1 MPYVALVF
9 FELLRRADTL
19 IPFIASITRLLCP
32 IMFPD
37 RVLSGMRPTGRLHLG
52 HYHGALKN
60 WVKLQN
66 EHPCFF
72 FVADWHA
79 LTTHYE
85 SPDVIQ
91 QYTYDTVIDWIAA
104 GIDPSQATMFVQSRV
119 PQHAELTLLMS
130 FFTPLSWLERVPTYK
145 DQVEKQGQ
153 YGRDLTTY
161 GFLGY
166 PLMQAA
172 DILIYRANQV
182 PVGEDQVSHI
192 ELTREV
198 ARRFNHLF
206 GREKGFEE
214 KAEAAVKK
222 LGSKKAKLYSG
233 LRTQYQQEGNQQ
245 ALDQARELLSDV
257 QNLSMGDRERLF
269 GYLEGGGK
277 VILPEPEALL
287 TPVSRMV
294 GLDGQKMSKSY
305 GNTIDIR
312 DTEKAVTDKVR
323 KMPTD
328 PARVRR
334 TDAGNPEKCP
344 VWELHQVY
352 SNDDTKRWV
361 VEGCQ
366 SAGIGC
372 LECKQPVIDAIC
384 TELKPMR
391 ARAAAFEDDPMLIKN
406 IIADGCEKARDI
418 AEETMRDVRDAMGL
432 DYK

>member
-1 MPYVALVF
+1 
-9 FELLRRADTL
+9 
-19 IPFIASITRLLCP
+19 
-32 IMFPD
+32 MFPD

-60 WVKLQN
+60 WAKLQN
-66 EHPCFF
+66 EFPCFF

-85 SPDVIQ
+85 TPDVIEE
-91 QYTYDTVIDWIAA
+91 YTYDTVIDWIAA
-104 GIDPSQATMFVQSRV
+104 GIDPAQATMFVQSRV

-145 DQVEKQGQ
+145 DQIEKQSEF
-153 YGRDLTTY
+153 GRDLTTY

-172 DILIYRANQV
+172 DILIYRANRV

-192 ELTREV
+192 ELTREI

-214 KAEAAVKK
+214 KAEAAIKK
-222 LGSKKAKLYSG
+222 LGSKKAKLYNE
-233 LRTQYQQEGNQQ
+233 LRTRFQQEGDE
-245 ALDQARELLSDV
+245 AAIEAARELLADT

-269 GYLEGGGK
+269 GYLDGGGK
-277 VILPEPEALL
+277 VILPEPDALL
-287 TPVSRMV
+287 TPVSKMI

-305 GNTIDIR
+305 ANTIDMR
-312 DTEKAVTDKVR
+312 DDDKAVTDKIR
-323 KMPTD
+323 KMTTD
-328 PARVRR
+328 PARKRR
-334 TDAGNPEKCP
+334 TDPGDPEKCP
-344 VWELHQVY
+344 VWQLHQVY
-352 SNDDTKRWV
+352 SNDDTRQWV
-361 VEGCQ
+361 VEGCK

-372 LECKQPVIDAIC
+372 LDCKQPVIDAMIH
-384 TELKPMR
+384 ELKPMR
-391 ARAAAFEDDPMLIKN
+391 ERAAPFEDDPTLIKN
-406 IIADGCEKARDI
+406 ILADGCEKARDV